1 MASLVLSDSSQLTSD
16 SQHLGEKGLDLSEL
30 WRSRTS
36 AHGPTGLS
44 APSTF
49 RRWRRGGSARTSAP
63 TKTAIPAQDARGL
76 GGAEEDRSLL
86 KFLALKEREKL
97 NVCYH
102 ALQHFNPIIISRSTR
117 ATAIISDVWGCAEA
131 GNGTLARVRIIN
143 SRHASRALKDARE
156 RGGPTMR
163 R

>member
-1 MASLVLSDSSQLTSD
+1 MVMSVRRVTTVFLRMSWWRKT
-16 SQHLGEKGLDLSEL
+16 GEKGLDLSEL

-63 TKTAIPAQDARGL
+63 AKTAPAQDARGL

-86 KFLALKEREKL
+86 KFLALVSPL
-97 NVCYH
+97 VQTPPQY
-102 ALQHFNPIIISRSTR
+102 PINILGTFAWRDVEDPSTVR
-117 ATAIISDVWGCAEA
+117 PV
-131 GNGTLARVRIIN
+131 GTKPLPLRVGQ
-143 SRHASRALKDARE
+143 D
-156 RGGPTMR
+156 
-163 R
+163 